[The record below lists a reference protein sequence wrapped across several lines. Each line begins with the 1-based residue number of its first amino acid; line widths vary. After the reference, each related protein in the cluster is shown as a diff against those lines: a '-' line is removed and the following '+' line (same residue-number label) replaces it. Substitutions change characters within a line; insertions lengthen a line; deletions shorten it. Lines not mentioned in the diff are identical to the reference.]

1 MQQYRDLVNHVL
13 TNGVRQSNRTGVDTL
28 KCNGYMMKFDMSD
41 GFPLLTLKRTPFKM
55 IVGEML
61 AFLRGADNVK
71 EFNNLGVKIW
81 DDNAEA
87 KYWTKNPYCKGEG
100 DLGRIYGVQAREWLK
115 PICSGD
121 LATYKTGLHPDEII
135 NHPQMHNYIYNSQQD
150 IVYEK
155 IDQLKTVIDNLSKG
169 IDDRRAIITHWN
181 PGELNQMALPPCH
194 LLYQFGIIDNKLNL
208 SMYQRSCDI
217 GLGVPFNI
225 AGYSWLLHVIARIT
239 GLKAGT
245 FTHFLHDVHIYEN
258 HIEGMK
264 ELLTREDRPLPTLLI
279 DYSVLTLN
287 DLETWITP
295 DQFVVQDYN
304 PHKAIKLSMAI

>member
-41 GFPLLTLKRTPFKM
+41 GFPLLTLKHTPFKM

-61 AFLRGADNVK
+61 AFLRGADNIQD
-71 EFNNLGVKIW
+71 FQNLGVTVW
-81 DDNAEA
+81 DENAAAE
-87 KYWTKNPYCKGEG
+87 YWTDNINCKGPG

-115 PICSGD
+115 PICSIDICEYFLGIHANQLDSKIYYID
-121 LATYKTGLHPDEII
+121 LS
-135 NHPQMHNYIYNSQQD
+135 NC
-150 IVYEK
+150 IVYKK
-155 IDQLKTVIDNLSKG
+155 IDQLKNIVDNLSKG
-169 IDDRRAIITHWN
+169 IDDRRAIVIHWN
-181 PGELNQMALPPCH
+181 PGELDQMALPPCH

-208 SMYQRSCDI
+208 SMYQRSGDI

-304 PHKAIKLSMAI
+304 PHKAIKLSMAL